1 MSNEFIFQMIA
12 ADLLLPSGRQLL
24 QPTWLSFFPD
34 AKIGVIGHNGSGKST
49 LLKIM
54 AGMLEP
60 TNGDAFMMKGKRVGY
75 LSQEPQLDPNKTV
88 RENIEGAM
96 AETQA
101 LLKEFEKVSEG
112 FADPDADFDKL
123 CERQAVLQD
132 KIDAV
137 NGWDLERTLDI
148 AMTALR
154 VPPGDSAITHLSGG
168 EKRRVALC
176 RLLLEKP
183 DLLLLDEPTN
193 HLDAETVAWL
203 ERHLEEYPGCVIAVT
218 HDRYFLDNVAQW
230 ILELDHGKAH
240 PFEGNYS
247 GWLDQK
253 GERLRKEGKAESRR
267 ATFLAKEREW
277 AGQSQKARQTKSK
290 ARFQAYESLLAQH
303 AEAEK
308 HRATGARITI
318 PLSKRLGNVVV
329 KAEGLTKG
337 YDDKMLIEELNFELP
352 PGGIV
357 GVIGANGAGKTTL
370 FRMMTGQEAPDSGV
384 LTVGETVDF
393 AYVDQSRDALDDKKS
408 VWEEISGGHDEVI
421 VGGKAM
427 NSRKYVSLFN
437 FTGTDQQQKLG
448 TLSGGERNRVHLAK
462 LLQRGGNLLLLDE
475 PTNDLDVETLR
486 NLEEAILEFPGCAV
500 VISHDRWFL
509 DRIATHILAFEG
521 DSQVTWF
528 EGNYGEYEKDRR
540 RRLGDVADQ
549 PRPIKYRPLTV

>member
-183 DLLLLDEPTN
+183 YLLLLDEPTN